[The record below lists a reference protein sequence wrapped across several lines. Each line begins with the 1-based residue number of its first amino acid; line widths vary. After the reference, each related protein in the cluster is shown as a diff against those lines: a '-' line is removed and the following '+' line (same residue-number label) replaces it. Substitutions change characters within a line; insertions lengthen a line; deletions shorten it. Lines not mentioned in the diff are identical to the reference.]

1 MDGTRRRRGAP
12 SDMPE
17 VGEGR
22 KAGRMIELF
31 ALITFLLMA
40 GYIGSL
46 IKTKEDTEN
55 ENDND

>member
-1 MDGTRRRRGAP
+1 
-12 SDMPE
+12 
-17 VGEGR
+17 
-22 KAGRMIELF
+22 MIELF